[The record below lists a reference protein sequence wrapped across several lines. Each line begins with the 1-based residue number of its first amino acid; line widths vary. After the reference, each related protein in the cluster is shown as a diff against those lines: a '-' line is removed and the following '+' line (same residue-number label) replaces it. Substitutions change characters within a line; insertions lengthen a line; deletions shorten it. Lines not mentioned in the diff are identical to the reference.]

1 MIIQDQKQKQDTGLA
16 KRGDMKFKTFIIESA
31 SHCPK
36 ATYDLAL
43 NLENRQTAIDH
54 YGYGPLNPQEP
65 STDFWKAKADMWN
78 VSVKEAKT
86 ARCGNCAAF
95 VITDDIRSCITNGRK
110 DRDDASEADYFEATI
125 NKADLGYCNIL
136 HFKCAGE
143 RTCDAWLTGG
153 PIDNKDVK

>member
-1 MIIQDQKQKQDTGLA
+1 
-16 KRGDMKFKTFIIESA
+16 MKFKTFLIESL

-43 NLENRQTAIDH
+43 NLENRQKAIDE
-54 YGYGPLNPQEP
+54 YGYGPLNPQES
-65 STDFWKAKADMWN
+65 STDFWKSKADMWN

-95 VITDDIRSCITNGRK
+95 VITDDIRDCIKNGRK
-110 DRDDASEADYFEATI
+110 DEDDTSENDHFEATI

-153 PIDNKDVK
+153 PIDNKDIK